1 MSEIKYIISEDGQDS
16 SIPKFLWFSKK
27 YKVYPNLFVGTENWK
42 KIVPDK
48 EAARKPSGR
57 NPRPF
62 KKVARSV
69 ILSQRL
75 GRGFEA
81 KLKGATLKQCQLP
94 AEAELDVANL
104 MKWDVVTKNVRIED
118 ESLDNDLD
126 EKRDID
132 NHPLPPVKSADKK
145 QQDQPKSVQES
156 PYLAFLE
163 LVSGEE
169 VEADQNNLLGGL
181 QSWLGFAGS
190 LGGTEMANMANVGV
204 ETSGIRWRQII
215 FWTK

>member
-1 MSEIKYIISEDGQDS
+1 MSEAKYIVSDDKLDS
-16 SIPKFLWFSKK
+16 SLPKYLWYSKK

-42 KIVPDK
+42 EIVPDK
-48 EAARKPSGR
+48 EAAIETSGR

-94 AEAELDVANL
+94 AQAELSVAKL
-104 MKWDVVTKNVRIED
+104 MKWDVVSKSVRIEND
-118 ESLDNDLD
+118 ENLDTDLD
-126 EKRDID
+126 EKREVD
-132 NHPLPPVKSADKK
+132 NAPPPVKPADKK
-145 QQDQPKSVQES
+145 HQDQPKLTPES

-204 ETSGIRWRQII
+204 DTSGIR
-215 FWTK
+215 

>member
-1 MSEIKYIISEDGQDS
+1 MSEMKYIISEDGQDS
-16 SIPKFLWFSKK
+16 SLPKFLWFSKK

-104 MKWDVVTKNVRIED
+104 MKWDVVTKNVKIEN
-118 ESLDNDLD
+118 ESLEDNDLD
-126 EKRDID
+126 KNGDID

-145 QQDQPKSVQES
+145 KTDQPKSVQES

-169 VEADQNNLLGGL
+169 VEADQNSLLGGL

-204 ETSGIRWRQII
+204 ETSGIRW
-215 FWTK
+215 

>member
-1 MSEIKYIISEDGQDS
+1 MSETKYIVSDDKLES
-16 SIPKFLWFSKK
+16 SLPKYLWFSKK

-42 KIVPDK
+42 EIVPEK
-48 EAARKPSGR
+48 EAAKKTSGR

-94 AEAELDVANL
+94 DEEELSVAKL
-104 MKWDVVTKNVRIED
+104 MKWDVVSKNVRIEND
-118 ESLDNDLD
+118 ENLDKDLD
-126 EKRDID
+126 KQQKVD
-132 NHPLPPVKSADKK
+132 NALPPVKPADKK
-145 QQDQPKSVQES
+145 HQDKPKSAPES

-204 ETSGIRWRQII
+204 ETSGIR
-215 FWTK
+215 

>member
-1 MSEIKYIISEDGQDS
+1 MSESKYIVSDENL
-16 SIPKFLWFSKK
+16 PKFLWFSKK
-27 YKVYPNLFVGTENWK
+27 YKVYPNLFVGTEHWK
-42 KIVPDK
+42 EIVPEK
-48 EAARKPSGR
+48 EAVEKPSSR

-94 AEAELDVANL
+94 AQAELSVAKL
-104 MKWDVVTKNVRIED
+104 MKWDVVSKSVRIEKD
-118 ESLDNDLD
+118 ENLDKDLD
-126 EKRDID
+126 EQREVD
-132 NHPLPPVKSADKK
+132 NALPPVKPADKK
-145 QQDQPKSVQES
+145 PQAQPKLTPES

-169 VEADQNNLLGGL
+169 VEPDQNNLLGGL

-190 LGGTEMANMANVGV
+190 LGGIEMANMANVGV
-204 ETSGIRWRQII
+204 DTSGIR
-215 FWTK
+215 

>member
-1 MSEIKYIISEDGQDS
+1 MSESKYIVSDENL
-16 SIPKFLWFSKK
+16 PKFLWFSKK

-42 KIVPDK
+42 EIVPQK
-48 EAARKPSGR
+48 EAVEKPSGR

-94 AEAELDVANL
+94 AQAELSVAKL
-104 MKWDVVTKNVRIED
+104 MKWDVVSKSVRIEKD
-118 ESLDNDLD
+118 ENLDKDLD
-126 EKRDID
+126 EQREVD
-132 NHPLPPVKSADKK
+132 NALPPVKPADKK
-145 QQDQPKSVQES
+145 PQAQPKLTPES

-169 VEADQNNLLGGL
+169 VEPDQNNLLGGL

-190 LGGTEMANMANVGV
+190 LGGIEMANMANVGV
-204 ETSGIRWRQII
+204 DTTGIR
-215 FWTK
+215 

>member
-1 MSEIKYIISEDGQDS
+1 MSESKYIVSDENL
-16 SIPKFLWFSKK
+16 PKFLWFSKK

-42 KIVPDK
+42 EIVPDK
-48 EAARKPSGR
+48 EAAKETSGR

-94 AEAELDVANL
+94 AQAELSVAKL
-104 MKWDVVTKNVRIED
+104 MKWDVVSKSVRIEKD
-118 ESLDNDLD
+118 ENLDKDLD
-126 EKRDID
+126 EQREVD
-132 NHPLPPVKSADKK
+132 NALPPVKPADKK
-145 QQDQPKSVQES
+145 PQAQHKLTPES

-169 VEADQNNLLGGL
+169 VEPDQNNLLGGL

-190 LGGTEMANMANVGV
+190 LGGIEMANMANVGV
-204 ETSGIRWRQII
+204 DTSGIR
-215 FWTK
+215 

>member
-1 MSEIKYIISEDGQDS
+1 MSEMKYIISDGRQDS
-16 SIPKFLWFSKK
+16 SLPKFLWFSKK
-27 YKVYPNLFVGTENWK
+27 YKVYPNLFVGSENWK
-42 KIVPDK
+42 QIVPDK
-48 EAARKPSGR
+48 EAASKPSGR
-57 NPRPF
+57 NPKSF

-94 AEAELDVANL
+94 LQAELNVANL
-104 MKWDVVTKNVRIED
+104 MKWDVLSKNVRIKNE
-118 ESLDNDLD
+118 DLD
-126 EKRDID
+126 DER
-132 NHPLPPVKSADKK
+132 NVVNPVPPVKSAVKK
-145 QQDQPKSVQES
+145 EQDQPKFVEES

-204 ETSGIRWRQII
+204 ETSGIR
-215 FWTK
+215 